1 MVLRDGTGDDPV
13 SSLCGGELGGEIK
26 GSEIGVV
33 GFCEGFGKS
42 GESMAV
48 GDNGV
53 ESCHN
58 WKQNRGPMAK
68 ERCLWKS

>member
-26 GSEIGVV
+26 GSEFGVV

-53 ESCHN
+53 ESCH
-58 WKQNRGPMAK
+58 
-68 ERCLWKS
+68 